1 MQLASSAM
9 SLPPEPSAAH
19 DVSALPIVAEALS
32 AQYDGRTALEAVSFR
47 VQGGQRVAV
56 VGPNG
61 AGKTTLFKLIAGIL
75 EPSAGAIR
83 IHGHGPGSHICVAYL
98 PQRTQV
104 DWNFPVTVRE
114 VVMMGRVR
122 NIGLFRWAR
131 RRDWMVVDGA
141 LERVRMAAHRDRQIG
156 ELSGGQQQRVFLAQA
171 VAQEADIVLLDE
183 PLAGLDAPS
192 QDSIFEILDGFRQ
205 RGVAVLLA
213 THDLNLAAEQFDQ
226 VMLLN
231 RRLIGYGSPEEVF
244 TREALVEA
252 YGDHLHV
259 LSGEN
264 GALMIADTHLEGS
277 E

>member
-1 MQLASSAM
+1 MQPASSAM
-9 SLPPEPSAAH
+9 SLPPELPAAH
-19 DVSALPIVAEALS
+19 DVSAPPIVAEALS
-32 AQYDGRTALEAVSFR
+32 AQYDGRPALEAVSFR
-47 VQGGQRVAV
+47 VQSGERVAV

-61 AGKTTLFKLIAGIL
+61 AGKTTLFKLITGIL
-75 EPSAGAIR
+75 KPSAGAIR

-98 PQRTQV
+98 PQHTQV

-122 NIGLFRWAR
+122 NIGLFHWAR

-141 LERVRMAAHRDRQIG
+141 LAQVGMAAHRDRQIG

-183 PLAGLDAPS
+183 PLAGLDVPS
-192 QDSIFEILDGFRQ
+192 QESIFEILDGFRQ

-213 THDLNLAAEQFDQ
+213 THDLNLAAEQFDR

-231 RRLIGYGSPEEVF
+231 RRLIGFGAPDAVF
-244 TREALVEA
+244 TRESLMEA

-264 GALMIADTHLEGS
+264 GALFIADTHLEGS